1 MKRKE
6 VKRKRKMSS
15 EWVWER
21 ERSKIIREER
31 EKQMIERNN
40 EFGEN

>member
-1 MKRKE
+1 
-6 VKRKRKMSS
+6 VKRKRKMSL

-31 EKQMIERNN
+31 EKRIIE
-40 EFGEN
+40 